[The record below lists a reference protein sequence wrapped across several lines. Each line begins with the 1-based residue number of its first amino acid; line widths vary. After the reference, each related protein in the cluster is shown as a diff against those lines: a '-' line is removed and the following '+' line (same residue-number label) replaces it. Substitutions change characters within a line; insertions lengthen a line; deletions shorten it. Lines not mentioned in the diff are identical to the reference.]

1 MDFGIGGKVALVTGG
16 TRGIG
21 LGIAQAL
28 AREGVRVSVVART
41 EADAKLVADS
51 IGGFGAAADVT
62 TQEGCATSVEQT
74 LRNLGPIE
82 ILVNNFGGRAGTPWP
97 DTGPEALKA
106 ACRGHAIVGE
116 R

>member
-41 EADAKLVADS
+41 EADAKRVADS
-51 IGGFGAAADVT
+51 IGGFGVAADVT
-62 TQEGCATSVEQT
+62 ERGRAPRGPTRGSKNSRRRSTATSSSARV
-74 LRNLGPIE
+74 
-82 ILVNNFGGRAGTPWP
+82 
-97 DTGPEALKA
+97 
-106 ACRGHAIVGE
+106 
-116 R
+116 